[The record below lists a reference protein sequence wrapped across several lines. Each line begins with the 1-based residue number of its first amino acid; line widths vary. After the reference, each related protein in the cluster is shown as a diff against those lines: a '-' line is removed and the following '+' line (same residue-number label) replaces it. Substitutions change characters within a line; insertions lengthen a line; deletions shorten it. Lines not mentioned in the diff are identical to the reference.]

1 MMNSMAPTSPLQ
13 NQDPIYY
20 TSNNYTPPLTNLNKK
35 PYIDENTLQTIPD
48 DKKEELY
55 KKYETFDSQSERIE
69 INNSHNYNNKPSFQ
83 SNIPKKNEMNIIND
97 NNNES
102 NNHIDVY
109 EKDDKNDIGNY
120 ISEDNRLDT
129 FTNNQNIVNEYA
141 NYENEG
147 DVGLDSNNN
156 NNNNNEHLYIDES
169 NQQNIQNL
177 NEQQYNEYQHNDDH
191 NDYIENITSN
201 PSMLRNKI
209 KKFNF
214 NNKIP
219 ETTNKDNKPYIPS
232 KNKFSYNLP
241 NDKNISPIINQY
253 LKSEKQAQSDI
264 TVMTS
269 KEKEL
274 QYEISQL
281 KSKISS
287 LQSKNDL
294 LSRELQ
300 AEKAKN
306 DLLHHKVQEQSEM
319 NKEIESTILKQ
330 LTQYLNVQQP
340 EDILP
345 KINELITKNNN
356 NNDMRCNKAH
366 QYKMKQF
373 DNNVHSGSLN
383 DVKIKDELIMK
394 LKTLY
399 IALTGNDESNNDNID
414 IKTIWRWI
422 KHLINTVKDFAH
434 EKEKNLQVIQELQ
447 DAAVFKEYCL
457 EIMQEFNLDTLDDFK
472 QFVNSTL
479 QREDTQ
485 LNGNYNDNNRMN
497 NNNNIHEYNFQYQQ
511 QQYHGDYENYEDNDN
526 IENDNI
532 NAHNDNNNI
541 YH

>member
-55 KKYETFDSQSERIE
+55 KKYETFDSQLE
-69 INNSHNYNNKPSFQ
+69 INNYNNVQSF
-83 SNIPKKNEMNIIND
+83 KKNEMNIIND
-97 NNNES
+97 NNNNNNEG

-109 EKDDKNDIGNY
+109 EKEDKNNIGNY
-120 ISEDNRLDT
+120 INEDNRLDT
-129 FTNNQNIVNEYA
+129 FTNNNNIVNEYA
-141 NYENEG
+141 NYENE
-147 DVGLDSNNN
+147 DNIGLDS

-169 NQQNIQNL
+169 NQQNIQNV
-177 NEQQYNEYQHNDDH
+177 NEQQYNEYQQHNNDNNNNEH
-191 NDYIENITSN
+191 NDYNIDNITSN

-219 ETTNKDNKPYIPS
+219 ETTNKDNNKPYVPS

-253 LKSEKQAQSDI
+253 LNSDKQSSQSEI
-264 TVMTS
+264 TTS

-319 NKEIESTILKQ
+319 NKEIENTILNQ

-356 NNDMRCNKAH
+356 NNNKQH
-366 QYKMKQF
+366 QYKIKQF
-373 DNNVHSGSLN
+373 DNNNNNNVHSGSLN

-457 EIMQEFNLDTLDDFK
+457 ELMQEFNLDTLDDLK

-479 QREDTQ
+479 QREETQ
-485 LNGNYNDNNRMN
+485 LNGNYNDNN
-497 NNNNIHEYNFQYQQ
+497 NNNIQEYNYQYQHQ
-511 QQYHGDYENYEDNDN
+511 QHLHGDYDNYDDNDN
-526 IENDNI
+526 IDNDNI
-532 NAHNDNNNI
+532 NPHNDNR
-541 YH
+541 